1 MAVNQESALAATY
14 ARALL
19 DLANA
24 RDATDA
30 VREELD
36 ELTAAM
42 QASPDLSN
50 LLTNPAIDDAQRER
64 VLEKTFR
71 GQMSDLLLNTL
82 LVMTRKGRAALT
94 QAVHASFT
102 SLLAEQRRQ
111 ATARVTTA
119 YALDDERRQ
128 RVIDAISVRTGK
140 QITLEETVDPD
151 ILGGI
156 IVQVGD
162 ELVDGSLTR
171 QLQRIRSRLHE
182 RASQE
187 ILALRDAVEE

>member
-1 MAVNQESALAATY
+1 MAADQESALATTY

-19 DLANA
+19 DLANEREA
-24 RDATDA
+24 AEA
-30 VREELD
+30 VREEFD
-36 ELTAAM
+36 ELAAAM

-64 VLEKTFR
+64 VLEKAFR
-71 GQMSDLLLNTL
+71 GRMSDLLLNTL
-82 LVMTRKGRAALT
+82 LVMARKGRAALT
-94 QAVHASFT
+94 AAVHVSFAG
-102 SLLAEQRRQ
+102 LLAEQRGQ

-128 RVIDAISVRTGK
+128 RVIDAIRVRTGK
-140 QITLEETVDPD
+140 QISLEETVDPD

-162 ELVDGSLTR
+162 ELVDGSLAR
-171 QLQRIRSRLHE
+171 QLQRIRARLHE